1 MIICIQQ
8 SQHDNEDEDNL
19 TKILIS
25 KYLSIISFCIS
36 IVNVFL
42 TVLILYL
49 FHKKKLMLKTCTNVI
64 DNGSIMSLDSFD
76 AEGYLRPNTE
86 GIYDEVY

>member
-1 MIICIQQ
+1 M
-8 SQHDNEDEDNL
+8 
-19 TKILIS
+19 
-25 KYLSIISFCIS
+25 
-36 IVNVFL
+36 FL

-49 FHKKKLMLKTCTNVI
+49 FRKKNLILKTSTNVI
-64 DNGSIMSLDSFD
+64 YNGSIMSLDSFD